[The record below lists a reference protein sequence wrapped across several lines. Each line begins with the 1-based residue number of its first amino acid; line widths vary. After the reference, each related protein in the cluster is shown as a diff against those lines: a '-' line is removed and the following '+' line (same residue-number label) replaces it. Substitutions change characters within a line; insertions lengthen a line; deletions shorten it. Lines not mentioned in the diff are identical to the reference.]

1 MIEVSKV
8 VGLDILGGPILLV
21 DLFRA
26 ASSFFDCI
34 GKGTFDCPC
43 YWIFLTGCLEKSLHS
58 LENYAQDTGEGV
70 DGMDL
75 RESVEY
81 LYCSSHI
88 ILKSLE

>member
-1 MIEVSKV
+1 MIEGSKV

-21 DLFRA
+21 ELFRA

-34 GKGTFDCPC
+34 GKGTYDCTC
-43 YWIFLTGCLEKSLHS
+43 YWFFLTGCLERAFIPLKTL
-58 LENYAQDTGEGV
+58 LRTLVEVV

-75 RESVEY
+75 RECVEY
-81 LYCSSHI
+81 HYCSPHI

>member
-1 MIEVSKV
+1 MIEGSKV

-21 DLFRA
+21 ELFRA

-34 GKGTFDCPC
+34 GKGTYDCPC
-43 YWIFLTGCLEKSLHS
+43 YWLFLTGCWRRAFIPLKTLLRTLLE
-58 LENYAQDTGEGV
+58 EV
-70 DGMDL
+70 DDMDL